1 MLSELIGM
9 TMGAY
14 GSVCVSVCVHGSHH
28 IPLCRVARCSMN
40 RPTESRQIIQTAAD

>member
-14 GSVCVSVCVHGSHH
+14 GCVCVSVCAHGSHH
-28 IPLCRVARCSMN
+28 IPRRRVARCSMN
-40 RPTESRQIIQTAAD
+40 RPTESRQITQTAAD